1 MELSMDC
8 TVDEA
13 GHPTSVSVELPSLK
27 LQCEDERCL
36 GGRKL
41 NSAFFFAL
49 SELSVSLS
57 HSGELNSTVH

>member
-1 MELSMDC
+1 MDLSLDY

-27 LQCEDERCL
+27 PQYEDERCL

-41 NSAFFFAL
+41 NPEFRRV
-49 SELSVSLS
+49 E
-57 HSGELNSTVH
+57 